1 MSDESRT
8 PRQDQSQAQSDGQQL
23 PSLEE
28 QILDLLLESG
38 ELTEQS
44 LDRGRR
50 AAHMNGERIDLVLN
64 KLGLI
69 SDETL
74 VAAWAALTGFPIAG
88 KDKFPDEPV
97 LAEIL
102 KGSYLLYA
110 RVLPLGFE
118 SDTLELAL
126 MDPLDDFSVRAIQ
139 AKTGKQVKRYLAR
152 PGELMVALEQLYDRK
167 QPASFDGEIVSDSAF
182 ATDIELLRDQASDA
196 PVIRLVS
203 AIIDKA
209 IEQRASDIHITAER
223 GNTRIRY
230 RLDGMLHDMQAPP
243 PQFHAAIVSRLKI
256 MAGMDIAEQRLPQD
270 GRIRIVWRGREVDL
284 RIATMPHLHG
294 EGVVLRILD
303 RSSIALDLPSLG
315 FSEATVSSLQQ
326 VLRQP
331 HGIFLV
337 TGPTGSGKT
346 TTLYAALKM
355 LTDPNKN
362 ILTVEDPI
370 EYQLDGITQIQVDQK
385 IGLDFA
391 RVLRSVLRQD
401 PDTIMVGEIRD
412 RETAAIANQAALTGH
427 FVLATLHTNT
437 AVSALPRLVD
447 MGVEPYLLASTLRA
461 TMAQRLVRR
470 LCRHCRNETFTNGL
484 EFRAISDIPSN
495 GFSCFEPMGCQACQG
510 TGYVGRSAL
519 TEFAPITA
527 ALRAGLLRHADE
539 KELAEIATSEGLET
553 MWHDGLTK
561 VLSGDTS
568 IAEVMR
574 IMGSS

>member
-1 MSDESRT
+1 MTDGVSQIESQPSDHSRVELHE
-8 PRQDQSQAQSDGQQL
+8 QFLQL
-23 PSLEE
+23 FLHGGS
-28 QILDLLLESG
+28 
-38 ELTEQS
+38 LTEQA

-50 AAHMNGERIDLVLN
+50 AASASGERVDLVLN

-69 SDETL
+69 SDEAL
-74 VAAWAALTGFPIAG
+74 VAAWSKVTGLPIVE
-88 KDKFPDEPV
+88 KERIPNQPV
-97 LAEIL
+97 LPDLLE
-102 KGSYLLYA
+102 GPYLRYA
-110 RVLPLGFE
+110 RVLPLSVTDE
-118 SDTLELAL
+118 ILELAVS
-126 MDPLDDFSVRAIQ
+126 DPLDSFPVQAIQ
-139 AKTGKQVKRYLAR
+139 AKTGRQVKRYLAL
-152 PGELMVALEQLYDRK
+152 PGELAVAISQLYDDNRFEK
-167 QPASFDGEIVSDSAF
+167 YSDEVVSDNAF
-182 ATDIELLRDQASDA
+182 ATDVELLRDLASDA
-196 PVIRLVS
+196 PVIKLVN

-209 IEQRASDIHITAER
+209 VERHASDIHITAGR

-230 RLDGMLHDMQAPP
+230 RLDGLLHEMEAPP

-270 GRIRIVWRGREVDL
+270 GRIRIIWRGREIDL
-284 RIATMPHLHG
+284 RIATMPHLNG

-303 RSSIALDLPSLG
+303 RSSVALDLPSLG
-315 FSEATVSSLQQ
+315 FSDGIVYSLKQI
-326 VLRQP
+326 LRQP

-355 LTDPNKN
+355 ILDPNKN

-370 EYQLDGITQIQVDQK
+370 EYQLEGVTQIQVDQK

-391 RVLRSVLRQD
+391 RILRSVLRQD

-470 LCRHCRNETFTNGL
+470 LCGQCRRETFTSGF
-484 EFRAISDIPSN
+484 EFSPILKVPAEGIR
-495 GFSCFEPMGCQACQG
+495 CFEPVGCEACQG
-510 TGYVGRSAL
+510 TGYTGRSAL
-519 TEFAPITA
+519 TEFVSLTPS
-527 ALRAGLLRHADE
+527 LRRGLLRQADE
-539 KELAEIATSEGLET
+539 KELEEIAASEEFPT
-553 MWHDGLTK
+553 MWHDGLAK
-561 VLSGDTS
+561 VIHGETS
-568 IAEVMR
+568 IAEITRVM
-574 IMGSS
+574 GAN